1 MAGLFQSTSG
11 DIISLDNPKAGALT
25 LATSLADFGET
36 STDPITMFARRDAFR
51 TVAEAIAAAMA
62 GVPLD
67 LYRRDEANGRDKLGE
82 GQHPVATALDEP
94 SPGITQYR
102 LREAIHLD
110 RILWDRWAV
119 LMLQE
124 DTGLQFVRL
133 PGRWVSF
140 ALDGFRRI
148 THVIVTNS
156 STGKKLPIPIDRVIF
171 DVGYDPRSGGTETR
185 GYSISRTLEAAATE
199 LERGAAYRAALL
211 AGGPKVPMYV
221 SRPAEAPDWNKNGGR
236 ATFEQ
241 TFRAFSAERAGQVPV
256 LEDGMELKA
265 APQLDKDAVAY
276 KDTRLAAQIEFAIAM
291 HFPPELVGYRQG
303 NFSNLDALRQQLYI
317 DTLGNAFAAERQAWN
332 AGLRRGGYIE
342 RGVEYVEENVAI
354 RLAGNPELQASILQT
369 QVGAPVRTV
378 NEARRILNLPPME
391 GGDELIVPLN
401 VVKGGLASPT
411 DTGPKTLA
419 RETIALHAGTR
430 RLELEAPGDVSRE
443 TSGPDL
449 KARTPKAY
457 LSRIE
462 KQRERFARDLRKT
475 FDNQQTRVLKS
486 LGSDSSPHALDDA
499 YDVVRESDALAAV
512 ILPHSYAL
520 AVTGSLIVLDRY
532 NPDSEN
538 FDPDKMLAWLQKAA
552 AGTATAIAL
561 GTFRELAARVVGDDW
576 LEKVGGYFGT
586 LVESGPDLWATTI
599 GTASTSF
606 GQHDAAKASGLG
618 RKTWVHVGG
627 ATSRPEH
634 AAMDGET
641 VGIDELFSNGLRWPG
656 DPAGGPEDNAECHC
670 RLEYTREP

>member
-1 MAGLFQSTSG
+1 MPGLFQTNG
-11 DIISLDNPKAGALT
+11 DVIALDDPKAGALT
-25 LATSLADFGET
+25 LATSLADYNGT

-51 TVAEAIAAAMA
+51 VVAEAIAAAMA

-67 LYRRDEANGRDKLGE
+67 LYRRDEKNGRDKLGE
-82 GQHPVATALDEP
+82 GDHPVATALDEP

-110 RILWDRWAV
+110 RILHDRWAV

-124 DTGLQFVRL
+124 DTGLQLVRL
-133 PGRWVSF
+133 PGRWISF

-148 THVIVTNS
+148 TDVVVTNPT
-156 STGKKLPIPIDRVIF
+156 TGKKLPIPIDRVIF
-171 DVGYDPRSGGTETR
+171 DVGYDPSSSGSSTK
-185 GYSISRTLEAAATE
+185 GYPISRTLEASATE

-221 SRPAEAPDWNKNGGR
+221 ARPKDAPDWSKNGGR

-241 TFRAFSAERAGQVPV
+241 SFRAFSAERAGQVPV

-265 APQLDKDAVAY
+265 APQLDKDSVQY

-332 AGLRRGGYIE
+332 AGLRRGGQIE
-342 RGVEYVEENVAI
+342 RGREYVEENVAI

-419 RETIALHAGTR
+419 RDVIVLGAGAR
-430 RLELEAPGDVSRE
+430 RLELEQAPAA
-443 TSGPDL
+443 

-462 KQRERFARDLRKT
+462 KQRERFARDLGKA
-475 FDNQQTRVLKS
+475 FDAQQRRVLKG

-499 YDVVRESDALAAV
+499 FDVVRESDELAAV

-520 AVTGSLIVLDRY
+520 AVTGSLVILDRY
-532 NPDSEN
+532 NPESEG
-538 FDPDKMLAWLQKAA
+538 FDAEKMLPWLQKAA
-552 AGTATAIAL
+552 AGTALMMAT
-561 GTFRELAARVVGDDW
+561 GTFRELAQRVVGDDW
-576 LEKVGGYFGT
+576 LEKATGYFST

-599 GTASTSF
+599 GTSSTSF

-618 RKTWVHVGG
+618 QKTWIHVGG

-634 AAMDGET
+634 EAMDGET
-641 VGIDELFSNGLRWPG
+641 VPIDALFSNGLRWPG
-656 DPAGGPEDNAECHC
+656 DPSGGPEDNAQCNC
-670 RLEYTREP
+670 RLEYAPGTPSEP

>member
-11 DIISLDNPKAGALT
+11 DVIALDNPKAGALT
-25 LATSLADFGET
+25 LATSLADFEPT

-51 TVAEAIAAAMA
+51 TVAESIAAAMA

-67 LYRRDEANGRDKLGE
+67 LYRRDEQNGRDKLGE
-82 GQHPVATALDEP
+82 GDHPVATALDEP
-94 SPGITQYR
+94 SPGTTQYR
-102 LREAIHLD
+102 LRESIHLD

-124 DTGLQFVRL
+124 ESGLQLVRL

-140 ALDGFRRI
+140 ALDGYRRI
-148 THVIVTNS
+148 THVLLTNAT
-156 STGKKLPIPIDRVIF
+156 TGKKLPIPIDRVIF
-171 DVGYDPRSGGTETR
+171 DVGYDPKPAGDTTA
-185 GYSISRTLEAAATE
+185 GYPIARTLQASATE

-221 SRPAEAPDWNKNGGR
+221 HRPADAPDWNKTGGR

-303 NFSNLDALRQQLYI
+303 NFSNLEQLRQQLYI

-332 AGLRRGGYIE
+332 AGLRRAGYIA

-378 NEARRILNLPPME
+378 NEARRILNLPPIE

-419 RETIALHAGTR
+419 AAPAAARDASRADLRQLA
-430 RLELEAPGDVSRE
+430 LEAPADA
-443 TSGPDL
+443 
-449 KARTPKAY
+449 KAAGTPKAY
-457 LSRIE
+457 LSRLE
-462 KQRERFARDLRKT
+462 KQRNRFARDLRKT
-475 FDNQQTRVLKS
+475 LDVHAGRVLKG
-486 LGSDSSPHALDDA
+486 LGSDSSPGALDDA
-499 YDVVRESDALAAV
+499 YDLPRAADELAAV

-532 NPDSEN
+532 NPDSDG
-538 FDPDKMLAWLQKAA
+538 FDADKMLPWLSKAA
-552 AGTATAIAL
+552 DSTGLLMAT
-561 GTFRELAARVVGDDW
+561 GTFRELALRVVGEDW
-576 LEKVGGYFGT
+576 LGKVTDYLGT
-586 LVESGPDLWATTI
+586 LTETSPDLWATTI

-670 RLEYTREP
+670 RLEYTRAP

>member
-1 MAGLFQSTSG
+1 MAGLFQSSG
-11 DIISLDNPKAGALT
+11 DVIALDNPKAGALT
-25 LATSLADFGET
+25 LATSLADFEPT

-67 LYRRDEANGRDKLGE
+67 LYRRDADNGRTKLSEGE
-82 GQHPVATALDEP
+82 HPVATALDEP
-94 SPGITQYR
+94 SPGTSQYR

-124 DTGLQFVRL
+124 DTGLQLVRL
-133 PGRWVSF
+133 PGRWISF
-140 ALDGFRRI
+140 AVDGYRRI
-148 THVIVTNS
+148 THCIVTKPG
-156 STGKKLPIPIDRVIF
+156 TERKLPIPIDRVIF
-171 DVGYDPRSGGTETR
+171 DVGYDPKPAGDSTR
-185 GYSISRTLEAAATE
+185 GYSISRTLEASATE

-221 SRPAEAPDWNKNGGR
+221 ARPKDAPDWTKNGGR

-265 APQLDKDAVAY
+265 APQLDKDSVAY

-303 NFSNLDALRQQLYI
+303 NFSNMQALREQLYI

-332 AGLRRGGYIE
+332 AGLRRGGYLE
-342 RGVEYVEENVAI
+342 RGREYVEENVAI

-411 DTGPKTLA
+411 DTGPKA
-419 RETIALHAGTR
+419 REVITLPAGAR
-430 RLELEAPGDVSRE
+430 RLELEGPQAPAA
-443 TSGPDL
+443 

-457 LSRIE
+457 LTRIE
-462 KQRERFARDLRKT
+462 KQRERFARDLRKA
-475 FDNQQTRVLKS
+475 FDGQQRRVLKG

-499 YDVVRESDALAAV
+499 YDVVRESDELAAV

-532 NPDSEN
+532 NPESEG
-538 FDPDKMLAWLQKAA
+538 FDPETMLPWLQKAA
-552 AGTATAIAL
+552 AGTALAIAT
-561 GTFRELAARVVGDDW
+561 GTFRDLATRVVGDDW
-576 LEKVGGYFGT
+576 LEKAAGYLET
-586 LVESGPDLWATTI
+586 LVDSGPELWATTI
-599 GTASTSF
+599 GTASSSF
-606 GQHDAAKASGLG
+606 GQHDAAKASGLA
-618 RKTWVHVGG
+618 RKTWIHVGG

-634 AAMDGET
+634 EAMDGET

-656 DPAGGPEDNAECHC
+656 DPAGGPEDNAQCSC
-670 RLEYTREP
+670 RLEYSREP

>member
-25 LATSLADFGET
+25 LATSLADFEPT
-36 STDPITMFARRDAFR
+36 STDPVAMFARRDAFR

-67 LYRRDEANGRDKLGE
+67 LYRRDEKNGRTKLGE
-82 GQHPVATALDEP
+82 GEHPVATALDEP
-94 SPGITQYR
+94 SPGMTQYR

-110 RILWDRWAV
+110 RVLWDRWAV

-124 DTGLQFVRL
+124 DTGLQLVRL
-133 PGRWVSF
+133 PGRWISF

-148 THVIVTNS
+148 TDCVVTNPT
-156 STGKKLPIPIDRVIF
+156 TGKKLAIPIDRVIF
-171 DVGYDPRSGGTETR
+171 DVGYDPTPAGDTTK
-185 GYSISRTLEAAATE
+185 GYPIARTLQAAATE
-199 LERGAAYRAALL
+199 LERGAAYREALL

-221 SRPAEAPDWNKNGGR
+221 SRPVDAGDWTKGGGR
-236 ATFEQ
+236 ASFEQ
-241 TFRAFSAERAGQVPV
+241 TFRAFSGERAGQVPV
-256 LEDGMELKA
+256 LEDGMKLEA

-303 NFSNLDALRQQLYI
+303 NFSNLEALRQQLYI
-317 DTLGNAFAAERQAWN
+317 DTLGNAFASERQAWN
-332 AGLRRGGYIE
+332 AGLRRGGYIA
-342 RGVEYVEENVAI
+342 RGREYVEENVAI

-419 RETIALHAGTR
+419 RDVITLPAGAR
-430 RLELEAPGDVSRE
+430 RLELE
-443 TSGPDL
+443 GPADL

-457 LSRIE
+457 LSRLE

-475 FDNQQTRVLKS
+475 FDKQQSRVLKS
-486 LGSDSSPHALDDA
+486 LGSDSSPGALDDA
-499 YDVVRESDALAAV
+499 YDVVRESDELAAV
-512 ILPHSYAL
+512 LLPHSYAL

-538 FDPDKMLAWLQKAA
+538 FDPDKMLPWLQKAA
-552 AGTATAIAL
+552 AGTALLIATS
-561 GTFRELAARVVGDDW
+561 TFRDLAERVVGDDW
-576 LEKVGGYFGT
+576 LTKTAGYLGT
-586 LVESGPDLWATTI
+586 LVESAPDLWATTV

-618 RKTWVHVGG
+618 RKTWIHVGG
-627 ATSRPEH
+627 LTSRPEH

-656 DPAGGPEDNAECHC
+656 DPSGGPEDNAQCNC
-670 RLEYTREP
+670 RLEYSREP

>member
-11 DIISLDNPKAGALT
+11 DVISLDNPKAGALT
-25 LATSLADFGET
+25 LATSLADFEPT
-36 STDPITMFARRDAFR
+36 STDPVTMFARRDAFR

-67 LYRRDEANGRDKLGE
+67 LYRRDEKNGREKLGE
-82 GQHPVATALDEP
+82 GEHPVATALDEP
-94 SPGITQYR
+94 SPGTTQYR

-124 DTGLQFVRL
+124 ETGLQLVRL
-133 PGRWVSF
+133 PGRWISF

-148 THVIVTNS
+148 TDVVVTNPT
-156 STGKKLPIPIDRVIF
+156 TGKKLPVPIDRVIF
-171 DVGYDPRSGGTETR
+171 DVGYDPKPAGDTTR
-185 GYSISRTLEAAATE
+185 GYPIARTLEAAATE

-221 SRPAEAPDWNKNGGR
+221 ARPKDAPDWTKNGGR

-265 APQLDKDAVAY
+265 APQLDKDSVAY

-332 AGLRRGGYIE
+332 AGLRRAGQIQ
-342 RGVEYVEENVAI
+342 RGREYVEENVAI

-419 RETIALHAGTR
+419 REVITLPR
-430 RLELEAPGDVSRE
+430 RLELEQAPAGA
-443 TSGPDL
+443 

-462 KQRERFARDLRKT
+462 KQRDRFARDLGKA
-475 FDNQQTRVLKS
+475 FDAQQRRVLKG
-486 LGSDSSPHALDDA
+486 LGSDSSPGALDDA
-499 YDVVRESDALAAV
+499 FDVVRESDELAAV

-520 AVTGSLIVLDRY
+520 AVTGSLIVLDRF
-532 NPDSEN
+532 NPDSDG
-538 FDPDKMLAWLQKAA
+538 FDPEKMLPWLQKAA
-552 AGTATAIAL
+552 AGTALMMAT
-561 GTFRELAARVVGDDW
+561 GTFRELAQRVVGDDW
-576 LEKVGGYFGT
+576 LEKVGGYFSS

-599 GTASTSF
+599 GTSSSSF
-606 GQHDAAKASGLG
+606 GQHDAAKASGLA
-618 RKTWVHVGG
+618 RKTWIHVGG

-634 AAMDGET
+634 EAMDGET

-656 DPAGGPEDNAECHC
+656 DPSGGPEDNAQCSC
-670 RLEYTREP
+670 RLEYSREP